1 MFAACNRKSRKSV
14 VQFEQNAAE
23 KQNLI
28 YSLDHT
34 EATWRIFVQCFEQ
47 GRSALATREVGSA
60 PEEPVQP
67 ALLPPRKSQCYIT
80 DHCNAAHICSHMHT
94 YKLKCFSNLSSQ
106 HQQLSSRLILECSPK
121 GILLHTPAALFQQS
135 CTGSQK
141 VTLEEETQL
150 FLQAPLSAFFWGG
163 ERHIAMRGSNLPFSM
178 SIHFPWD
185 CVPCKDFILVAP

>member
-67 ALLPPRKSQCYIT
+67 ALLPPRKSPVLHYGSLQRGT
-80 DHCNAAHICSHMHT
+80 HLLTHAHIQI
-94 YKLKCFSNLSSQ
+94 KV
-106 HQQLSSRLILECSPK
+106 
-121 GILLHTPAALFQQS
+121 LF
-135 CTGSQK
+135 K
-141 VTLEEETQL
+141 
-150 FLQAPLSAFFWGG
+150 P
-163 ERHIAMRGSNLPFSM
+163 I
-178 SIHFPWD
+178 
-185 CVPCKDFILVAP
+185 